1 LSDENGMNEEIR
13 TLIDV
18 MGWRLKRVEWN
29 ENDME
34 KVAKTMVEVS
44 NAFLQGL
51 NIFIYFPN
59 LHNISL

>member
-1 LSDENGMNEEIR
+1 MSDENGMNEEIR

-34 KVAKTMVEVS
+34 KVAKTMVEVG
-44 NAFLQGL
+44 NAFL
-51 NIFIYFPN
+51 
-59 LHNISL
+59 